1 MAAPSVSASVASI
14 GAETSIA
21 SSIGPSIGPEFAQS
35 FSSIPAPEI
44 PSSIITE
51 ISRPAGMEF
60 ESLPE
65 PIVGD
70 FDIHDIISKPFV
82 EEPMKSSFQTKVEP
96 ATFLDPKIVE
106 EIYEAP
112 VIIAEETPESIFE
125 PNPVVQAEAILK
137 EARAQ
142 IIEPSI
148 QPDIEVADLVPA
160 TVPTPADQE
169 VGSIAT
175 EIITLGAVNTAAQP
189 RIEPGELPQT
199 ETQTDVQTLKK
210 ALSIL
215 QTSDFAKEEAAQWKE
230 KLEKAVGTQALAK
243 IKNDLE
249 TQADIETQTQTE
261 TQTKEDGQVENAAA
275 DGTPPPNLQ
284 TIGDSQFEPEDI
296 QEDQVE
302 EPDWNVYHINDSW
315 RVAENVNKK
324 RLELAEEIAFRAA
337 IEKNPKQI
345 AGDEIYK
352 LDVPQ
357 IDESRQVLAGKLKR
371 PEVSHKIYASLS
383 TLAEDDARAVRKTIV
398 EALRRNIS
406 QEVKPQVAQT
416 EKMEESKLPV
426 EVKELAAKGA
436 KEIVLRNGKFWK
448 PVKRLSYQEPIE
460 LQKAA

>member
-60 ESLPE
+60 NSLPE

-70 FDIHDIISKPFV
+70 FDIHDIISGSFEPKPLQ
-82 EEPMKSSFQTKVEP
+82 SSFETNIEP

-106 EIYEAP
+106 KINAAP
-112 VIIAEETPESIFE
+112 TIEPSVESSVFE
-125 PNPVVQAEAILK
+125 PDPVRQAEAILK